1 MAATPQQQH
10 SNLNRLLGSI
20 VGSPPCSCADD
31 ARAAACLRD
40 AQRMPLSH
48 SAPERAMASI
58 LQVAALVSA
67 DRIHKPKGAAE
78 SAMGTTDDVFL
89 YLCSMAYPDNEFGF
103 LFRAELTSEVQGIA
117 IATPFDSGG
126 CHAKLL
132 PPAGED
138 GVSFV
143 RNHELPVPE
152 CRVYL
157 GRVLASWFASTDDYL
172 DGLPCKCACGTQLG
186 DPHGLSTRPGVP
198 PDSHGRS
205 RTHEVRIPGEVRLDS
220 GQLLA
225 TFAPYESGDI
235 QGLGT
240 LQRSGVKIIPYES
253 ENYPTASHAL
263 RITCSDYIRNQI
275 LP

>member
-1 MAATPQQQH
+1 MASSLQEQRD
-10 SNLNRLLGSI
+10 NLQRLTARIGNAA
-20 VGSPPCSCADD
+20 PCCPVDAD
-31 ARAAACLRD
+31 RAASCQHD
-40 AQRMPLSH
+40 AWRMPLSH

-58 LQVAALVSA
+58 LQVAALLSA

-225 TFAPYESGDI
+225 IFAPYESGDI